1 MKFTVT
7 KMGFQVIKNTFEGKD
22 IEEAKKL
29 APKIARFRKVFTG
42 YGDNNYLILEQEN
55 SNISYEYNN
64 HSGVYKWE
72 EK

>member
-7 KMGFQVIKNTFEGKD
+7 KMGFQVVKHSFEGKD

-42 YGDNNYLILEQEN
+42 CDNNYLILEQEN
-55 SNISYEYNN
+55 SNISYEYSNR
-64 HSGVYKWE
+64 SGAYRWV